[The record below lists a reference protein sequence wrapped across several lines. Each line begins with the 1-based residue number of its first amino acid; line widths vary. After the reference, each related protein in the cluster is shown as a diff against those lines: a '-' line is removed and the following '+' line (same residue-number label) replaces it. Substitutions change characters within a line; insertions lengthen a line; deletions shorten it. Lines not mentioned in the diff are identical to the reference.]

1 MTRHTQPTR
10 TIRPRTVLTA
20 SCAVAALALTGAGV
34 YAGLNAVATG
44 TQAVSSGT
52 LSLVMANE
60 TGSSFSGAVSN
71 MAPGDVS
78 NRFVNLTNGSTLAA
92 QSLTLKVAGGGA
104 TLLTT
109 SATKG
114 LAVTVT
120 NCTTSWTV
128 SAGVATCTA
137 GTTSVVMASTPVST
151 LSTTPGAVQATIAT
165 GAVLHL
171 QVTLT
176 LPDQAE
182 TTTNGTT
189 PGSTI
194 QGLSDTLTYTFNE
207 AQRTATTTNA

>member
-1 MTRHTQPTR
+1 MIEHAQPSRTIRTR
-10 TIRPRTVLTA
+10 TILIA
-20 SCAVAALALTGAGV
+20 SCAAGGLALTGAGV

-52 LSLVMANE
+52 LSLVLANE
-60 TGSSFSGAVSN
+60 TGSTFSGAVSN
-71 MAPGDVS
+71 MAPGDVA
-78 NRFVNLTNGSTLAA
+78 NRFVNLTNGTTLAA
-92 QSLTLKVAGGGA
+92 QNLTLKVQGAGT

-120 NCTTSWTV
+120 SCSTSWTV
-128 SAGVATCTA
+128 TSGVASCTG
-137 GTTSVVMASTPVST
+137 GTTSVVMASTPVAT
-151 LSTTPGAVQATIAT
+151 LSTTPGAVQSTVAT

-176 LPDQAE
+176 LPDQTE
-182 TTTNGTT
+182 TTTNGTP

-194 QGLSDTLTYTFNE
+194 QGLSDTLTYTFSE
-207 AQRTATTTNA
+207 AQRTAVTTNS